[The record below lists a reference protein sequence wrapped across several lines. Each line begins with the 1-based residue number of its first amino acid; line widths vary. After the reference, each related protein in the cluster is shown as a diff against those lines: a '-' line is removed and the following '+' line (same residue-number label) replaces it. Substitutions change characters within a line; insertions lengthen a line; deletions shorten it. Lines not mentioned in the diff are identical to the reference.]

1 MVTILQQPIV
11 SDFILPFLL
20 IFFLVFGI
28 LMKTKIFGDKNPQL
42 NAFIAFI
49 VGLVFVAA
57 IEPKLIVE
65 NLVLTLTVAIVVVFI
80 ILLLWG
86 FVAGEGGLKFENAP
100 NALKWFVGIVFVIFA
115 LAALLWATGAQGGF
129 FDFLF
134 RQGWSSDF
142 WTNFAFLAVIIIALV
157 VVLKKN

>member
-1 MVTILQQPIV
+1 
-11 SDFILPFLL
+11 
-20 IFFLVFGI
+20 
-28 LMKTKIFGDKNPQL
+28 MKTKIFGDKNPQL